1 VDNTV
6 EQGWRRLRSQYGG
19 SVTDAVI
26 FDWRGT
32 LVTTLT
38 ESEWVEQALLA
49 VGRDASPGS
58 IDGTVSAIARAN
70 GEQDRLDGPG
80 VDSDAAVHR
89 KTYMG
94 VFADAGLD
102 PALAESLY
110 AVESNPR
117 HNPFAL
123 DVPQTLEALRE
134 RGVRV
139 AIVSDVHFDLRP
151 AFDAAGLGGLVDVFT
166 LSFEQ
171 GVQKPNPLMFQR
183 TLDALGVN
191 PDDAVMVGDRSRPD
205 GAAVES
211 GITTLL
217 LPPLRRIADCRL
229 HKVLSLC
236 GAG

>member
-1 VDNTV
+1 
-6 EQGWRRLRSQYGG
+6 
-19 SVTDAVI
+19 VTSAVI

-32 LVTTLT
+32 MVTTLT
-38 ESEWVEQALLA
+38 ESEWVEHALVSL
-49 VGRDASPGS
+49 GREASPGAIES
-58 IDGTVSAIARAN
+58 IVSAIADVN

-80 VDSDAAVHR
+80 VDSDAALHR

-110 AVESNPR
+110 AVESDPR
-117 HNPFAL
+117 YNPFAQ
-123 DVPQTLEALRE
+123 DVPETLEALRG
-134 RGVRV
+134 RGIGV
-139 AIVSDVHFDLRP
+139 AVASDVHFDLRP
-151 AFDAAGLGGLVDVFT
+151 AFDVAGLGGLVDVFT

-171 GVQKPNPLMFQR
+171 GMQKPNPLMFER

-217 LPPLRRIADCRL
+217 LPPLRSIRDCRL

-236 GAG
+236 GGL